1 MPSIDETFTHAQRA
15 RADAPF
21 FTRRKPELRDADI
34 IVIGAG
40 AAGIAAARNL
50 RRQGIDV
57 IVVEARDRVGGRAH
71 TIPLAGQPVDIG
83 AHWLHAAGANG
94 LVTQAQRLG
103 LALYDAPQEP
113 LLMTGAGVANEQEQA
128 AFMRRWEEID
138 AAMLAHLP
146 EAPARSAASVFN
158 DAAGGNDCNVDHRHD
173 DTIRFLHGA
182 FDSGVNLDDLD
193 AADFAAG
200 QDDAD
205 LFVEG
210 GYGALIARLA
220 RGLTI
225 HLETPVTSI
234 DWSGAGVRLE
244 TPRGNLWAHGVIV
257 TTPIPLLQRDVI
269 RFFPSLPV
277 AALEAIHGLRAAQY
291 EHVVL
296 SWPQGPFDGQA
307 NRIVAFEGDARDN
320 LAMLANFDG
329 GCLHYADLGGALLT
343 GLADPA
349 DRIAHARAFL
359 TARFG
364 AEAMVRCEALAAS
377 DWGGDPWSG
386 CAWTYAPVG
395 GYRHRAAL
403 RAPVAERIHFAGEA
417 SSATQWGTIGGAWAE
432 GERAAESVRASLQR
446 SARRSGKRV
455 GFGSSHAVADSS
467 ADKVQPSLCKRIY
480 AAAG

>member
-1 MPSIDETFTHAQRA
+1 MPSLDEITPHAPRA
-15 RADAPF
+15 HAEAPCP
-21 FTRRKPELRDADI
+21 TRRKPQPRDADVI
-34 IVIGAG
+34 IIGAG
-40 AAGIAAARNL
+40 AAGIAAGRAL

-57 IVVEARDRVGGRAH
+57 ILVEARDRVGGRAH

-94 LVTQAQRLG
+94 LVAQARRLG
-103 LALYDAPQEP
+103 LALHDAPQEP
-113 LLMTGAGVANEQEQA
+113 LLITGASVADPQEQT

-138 AAMLAHLP
+138 AAMLAHP
-146 EAPARSAASVFN
+146 ADAPARSAAGAFAEA
-158 DAAGGNDCNVDHRHD
+158 AAGQGHDADRRYD

-182 FDSGVNLDDLD
+182 FDSGVDLEDLD

-225 HLETPVTSI
+225 HLDTPVTCI
-234 DWSGAGVRLE
+234 DWSGAGLRLT
-244 TPRGNLWAHGVIV
+244 TPRGTLWARHVIV
-257 TTPIPLLQRDVI
+257 TTPIPLLQREVI
-269 RFFPSLPV
+269 RFFPALPL
-277 AALEAIHGLRAAQY
+277 AALEAIYGLRAAQY

-296 SWPQGPFDGQA
+296 SWPHGPFAGQA

-343 GLADPA
+343 GLTDPA

-364 AEAMVRCEALAAS
+364 SEAMRRCDALAAS
-377 DWGGDPWSG
+377 DWAGDPWSG
-386 CAWTYAPVG
+386 CAWSYAPVG

-403 RAPVAERIHFAGEA
+403 RVPVAERIHFAGEA

-432 GERAAESVRASLQR
+432 GERAAESVLAGLQEPR
-446 SARRSGKRV
+446 GSGARRLGMASRLLVPAPG
-455 GFGSSHAVADSS
+455 ADPMPPASCTRDGAS
-467 ADKVQPSLCKRIY
+467 A
-480 AAAG
+480 G

>member
-1 MPSIDETFTHAQRA
+1 MPSLDETTPYAPCDHAG
-15 RADAPF
+15 APF
-21 FTRRKPELRDADI
+21 FTRRKPQPRDADVI
-34 IVIGAG
+34 IIGAG
-40 AAGIAAARNL
+40 AAGIAAGRAL

-57 IVVEARDRVGGRAH
+57 ILVEARDRVGGRAH
-71 TIPLAGQPVDIG
+71 TIPLASQPVDIG
-83 AHWLHAAGANG
+83 AHWLHAAGANS
-94 LVTQAQRLG
+94 LVAQARRLG
-103 LALYDAPQEP
+103 LALHDAPQEP
-113 LLMTGAGVANEQEQA
+113 LLITGGSIAAPQEQA

-138 AAMLAHLP
+138 AAMLAHP
-146 EAPARSAASVFN
+146 ADAPARSAAGTFREASRGSKN
-158 DAAGGNDCNVDHRHD
+158 DAGHRFD
-173 DTIRFLHGA
+173 NTIRFLHGA
-182 FDSGVNLDDLD
+182 FDSGVDLDDLD

-225 HLETPVTSI
+225 HLDTPVTCI
-234 DWSGAGVRLE
+234 DWSGAGLRLT
-244 TPRGNLWAHGVIV
+244 TPRGDLWARHVIV

-269 RFFPSLPV
+269 RFFPALPL

-296 SWPQGPFDGQA
+296 SWPHGPFTGQE

-320 LAMLANFDG
+320 LAMLANVDG
-329 GCLHYADLGGALLT
+329 GCLHYADLGGAMLADLT
-343 GLADPA
+343 DPA
-349 DRIAHARAFL
+349 DRIAHTRAFL

-364 AEAMVRCEALAAS
+364 SQAMTRCDALAAS

-403 RAPVAERIHFAGEA
+403 RVPVAERIHFAGEA

-432 GERAAESVRASLQR
+432 GERAAETVLAGLRHAARDVRQPVNLADGHR
-446 SARRSGKRV
+446 VIESATDRTSPPFRV
-455 GFGSSHAVADSS
+455 HE
-467 ADKVQPSLCKRIY
+467 
-480 AAAG
+480 AAAGG